1 MCIRDRALTG
11 QSETITTK
19 TAKKNSIT
27 ASTFLGQT
35 AGIALDYR
43 RDAYK
48 NREFVFGVRTS
59 YQGVSSLNVG
69 FRKYYRTQEKL
80 SFGFGFDA
88 GLKRRNIIGDNL
100 VSRTIENTVPKLNY
114 GEIKFVTGAYY
125 KLDDRFELMT
135 EVQLR
140 PYLPFLANTNHR
152 RIKLGLKYN
161 F

>member
-1 MCIRDRALTG
+1 MALTG
-11 QSETITTK
+11 QSETITT
-19 TAKKNSIT
+19 TNDKKNSIT

-35 AGIALDYR
+35 AGIAFDYR

-48 NREFVFGVRTS
+48 NRQFILGVRTS
-59 YQGVSSLNVG
+59 YQGVTSLNAG
-69 FRKYYRTQEKL
+69 FRKYYRTDKKL
-80 SFGFGFDA
+80 SVGIGFDA

-100 VSRTIENTVPKLNY
+100 VSRTIENTIPKLNY
-114 GEIKFVTGAYY
+114 GEVKFVTGAYY

-140 PYLPFLANTNHR
+140 PFLPFLADASTR
-152 RIKLGLKYN
+152 KIKVGLKYN